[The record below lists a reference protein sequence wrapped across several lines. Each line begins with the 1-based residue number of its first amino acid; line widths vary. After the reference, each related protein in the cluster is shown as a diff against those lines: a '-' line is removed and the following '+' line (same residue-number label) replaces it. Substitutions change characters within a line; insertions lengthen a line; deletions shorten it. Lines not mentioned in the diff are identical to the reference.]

1 MIALPGEAHRPSAS
15 GRGAR
20 PRQHG
25 RPPGRS
31 AGQGQPAGR
40 ARRRRALPP
49 RRGGLR
55 PAGLRARRRAV
66 RPLPRA
72 LGRPEPALQHRA
84 GRAAGRRLHRR
95 GQSLPEIP
103 RRGAGRG
110 EPRRRRGQ
118 AGRHG
123 ALRGGRFSR
132 LLTAC
137 ARAGGGRHDRPRAE
151 SRAEPRA
158 SSAGLWVAGGGA
170 ALLGVSAFFW
180 YRAWDADRELDD
192 LFADGGVYDAHYQGL
207 ADRIDT
213 SRTVAI
219 ATGAVGVAALA
230 GGLIYHLALR
240 PRRAGAEE
248 PRAGLVPTAGGA
260 MLVVGCGL

>member
-1 MIALPGEAHRPSAS
+1 M
-15 GRGAR
+15 
-20 PRQHG
+20 
-25 RPPGRS
+25 
-31 AGQGQPAGR
+31 
-40 ARRRRALPP
+40 RRI
-49 RRGGLR
+49 G
-55 PAGLRARRRAV
+55 
-66 RPLPRA
+66 
-72 LGRPEPALQHRA
+72 PALLVA
-84 GRAAGRRLHRR
+84 ALVLGSTAGRRAGAQDR
-95 GQSLPEIP
+95 GNPP
-103 RRGAGRG
+103 AGPGAA
-110 EPRRRRGQ
+110 E
-118 AGRHG
+118 
-123 ALRGGRFSR
+123 LYR
-132 LLTAC
+132 LGVEAYDRQDY
-137 ARAGGGRHDRPRAE
+137 ARAAELFARCHARSGDPSLLFNIAQAERLAGDCTAAASHYRRFLAEVPDAANRADAEAKLADMERCVAAGSPDSSPPARAPAAAVTTAPEPE